1 MERKNLIKND
11 KKIRKLNKV
20 DKKMENNIMISVR
33 ELKKFFGE
41 VKAVNG
47 ISFDVRAGEVFG
59 LLGPN
64 GAGKTT
70 TIKLLLGLLEP
81 NEGEMKVFGLNPER
95 DEVQIKKRVG
105 YVSEDP
111 LIFKSLTPK
120 DLFNFIA
127 SIRGLEEEGVSERA
141 REYLESLEAL
151 EYYEQLIA
159 TLSHGNKQKVQ
170 IIAAILHDPDLLI
183 LDEPLSG
190 LDAKSVK
197 VVKEIL
203 DLHTKQGGA
212 VLFSTHIMEVAQE
225 LCDRIGIINK
235 GKMVGIGTIEELR
248 KQSDKL
254 GASLEEVFL
263 RLTEQDTSVDE
274 IVKKLRLSYK
284 KKWNGVT
291 N

>member
-1 MERKNLIKND
+1 MSDN
-11 KKIRKLNKV
+11 KIVNV
-20 DKKMENNIMISVR
+20 IG
-33 ELKKFFGE
+33 LKKFFGD

-47 ISFDVRAGEVFG
+47 ISFHINKGEVFG

-81 NEGEMKVFGLNPER
+81 NEGDMSVFGLNPER
-95 DEVQIKKRVG
+95 NEVEIKHRIG
-105 YVSEDP
+105 YVSEEP

-127 SIRGLEEEGVSERA
+127 SIRGLDKERTTA
-141 REYLESLEAL
+141 LAKDYLENLDAI
-151 EYYEQLIA
+151 EYYDQLVA
-159 TLSHGNKQKVQ
+159 TLSHGNKQKLQ
-170 IIAAILHDPDLLI
+170 IIAAILHEPDLLI
-183 LDEPLSG
+183 LDEPIAG

-197 VVKEIL
+197 VVKTIL
-203 DLHTKQGGA
+203 ELHTERGGS
-212 VLFSTHIMEVAQE
+212 VLFSTHIMEIAQD

-248 KQSDKL
+248 IQANKV
-254 GASLEEVFL
+254 GASLEDVFL
-263 RLTEQDTSVDE
+263 RLTEQDISVNE
-274 IVKKLRLSYK
+274 IVKKLRQSFK
-284 KKWNGVT
+284 TT